1 VDLPEALRMASAY
14 PADFLGLSA
23 THGRIVPGCRADFV
37 VLDEALSVR
46 QTWIGGTP
54 VYHA

>member
-1 VDLPEALRMASAY
+1 MASAY